1 MNFTNSPKYQ
11 NNPVLKETFELAL
24 MIVNYTELLEKNHKF
39 VIAKQLIREIKR
51 SIKTIKQNN

>member
-39 VIAKQLIREIKR
+39 VIAKQLI
-51 SIKTIKQNN
+51 